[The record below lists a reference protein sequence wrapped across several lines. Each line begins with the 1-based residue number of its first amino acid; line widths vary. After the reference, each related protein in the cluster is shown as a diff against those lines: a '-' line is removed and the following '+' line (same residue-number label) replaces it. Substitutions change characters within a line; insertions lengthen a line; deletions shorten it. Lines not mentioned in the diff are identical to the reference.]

1 MSRAN
6 EPKVE
11 FAAPFASDGEAL
23 AVARAVMINIINGW
37 PNGLSNPAQLARQW
51 LERDAATHLGL
62 KVRRDVDAG

>member
-1 MSRAN
+1 
-6 EPKVE
+6 
-11 FAAPFASDGEAL
+11 
-23 AVARAVMINIINGW
+23 MINIINGW